1 MNRILQTASTEI
13 DNQTGFRYRS
23 VYVKTENSK
32 LHYHDYY
39 EIFLTLSSE
48 IKHLI
53 NGTVINLS
61 RGALVF
67 IRKEDTHYYYTSEN
81 SDLSFIN
88 IAFNEESLNQLFS
101 YLTPGFCSNDLLSAT
116 LPPTVY
122 LSEQDIKWLML
133 KIEDLN
139 SVLNSDTELLK
150 YKLRVL
156 LFRIFTQF
164 FQDYRKSLSVSTN
177 AIPFWLVELDSK
189 MHRLENFSR
198 PPQHMVELSQK
209 SRTHLGR
216 VIKQYYGVTI
226 PEYIYEIRLN
236 YMANSLI
243 TTDNP
248 VLSIC
253 YECGFE
259 NISWA
264 YKQFKNKYGTTP
276 NDFRKRNK

>member
-1 MNRILQTASTEI
+1 MEAILQTAETEI
-13 DNQTGFRYRS
+13 DSDTDFRYRS
-23 VYVKTENSK
+23 VYMKTENSQ
-32 LHYHDYY
+32 LHYHNYY

-48 IKHLI
+48 IKHKI

-67 IRKEDTHYYYTSEN
+67 IRKEDTHYYYPSEN
-81 SDLSFIN
+81 SDLSFLN
-88 IAFNEESLNQLFS
+88 IAFTEDTLKDLFC
-101 YLTPGFCSNDLLSAT
+101 YLSPGFCSDELLSAP

-122 LSEQDIKWLML
+122 LSETDIKWILL

-139 SVLNSDTELLK
+139 SISHSDTEFLK

-156 LFRIFTQF
+156 LFRLFTQF
-164 FQDYRKSLSVSTN
+164 FQNYSKSLSFTDKG
-177 AIPFWLVELDSK
+177 IPDWLSELDSK
-189 MHRLENFSR
+189 MHRLDNFSR
-198 PPQHMVELSQK
+198 PPEHMVELSK
-209 SRTHLGR
+209 KTRTHLGR
-216 VIKQYYGVTI
+216 VLKQYYGVTI

-248 VLSIC
+248 IISIC
-253 YECGFE
+253 YECGFD

-264 YKQFKNKYGTTP
+264 YKLFKNKYGVTP
-276 NDFRKRNK
+276 NDFRKQNK

>member
-1 MNRILQTASTEI
+1 MNAILQTAATEI
-13 DNQTGFRYRS
+13 DAQTGFRYRS

-48 IKHLI
+48 IKHQI

-67 IRKEDTHYYYTSEN
+67 IRKEDTHYYYPSEN

-88 IAFNEESLNQLFS
+88 IAFNEESLNNLFS
-101 YLTPGFCSNDLLSAT
+101 YLTPGFCSNDLLSAS

-122 LSEQDIKWLML
+122 LSESDIKWLML

-139 SVLNSDTELLK
+139 SVLHSDTEFLK

-177 AIPFWLVELDSK
+177 QIPFWLVELDSK

-198 PPQHMVELSQK
+198 PPQHMVELSK
-209 SRTHLGR
+209 KTRTHLGR
-216 VIKQYYGVTI
+216 VLRQYYGVTI

-248 VLSIC
+248 IISIC

-264 YKQFKNKYGTTP
+264 YELFKNKYGTTP
-276 NDFRKRNK
+276 KNFRKRNK

>member
-1 MNRILQTASTEI
+1 MDAILQTAATEI
-13 DNQTGFRYRS
+13 DAQTGFRYRS
-23 VYVKTENSK
+23 VYVKTENSQ

-48 IKHLI
+48 IKHQI

-67 IRKEDTHYYYTSEN
+67 IRKEDTHYYYPSEN

-88 IAFNEESLNQLFS
+88 IAFNEESLNNLFS
-101 YLTPGFCSNDLLSAT
+101 YLTPGFCSNDLLSAD

-122 LSEQDIKWLML
+122 LSESDIKWIML

-139 SVLNSDTELLK
+139 SVLHSDTEFLK

-177 AIPFWLVELDSK
+177 EIPFWLVELDSK

-216 VIKQYYGVTI
+216 VLKQYYGVTI

-248 VLSIC
+248 VISIC

-264 YKQFKNKYGTTP
+264 YELFKNKYGTTP